1 MRRSFY
7 LFLLVTTLSFGQ
19 SIRQAD
25 LKNPRATLYTH
36 MYFLEEDSFNAAK
49 SSRVFYNLPREE
61 AENYAVKLKEI
72 YYGKGLVFDFT
83 KIPDDPEYTDTIKKN
98 GLTSFKQL
106 EKRYYPFPKD
116 LPDVYVEKRG
126 TNWYYSAETVNAIP
140 ALYDNIYRIDFSYF
154 KTKYPGLFS
163 YSVKGI
169 KVWKFMMF
177 FILMGL
183 SILTYW
189 ILMHF
194 FRFVFKYLEKFI
206 FKKSDHIKTSIKEVS
221 DLVKP
226 LVYLIIIYLLK
237 LVMPSLHLFK
247 INNFFFLLLNI
258 AATVFWVVFL
268 VRLLRVIVN
277 FYDELHFDS
286 DSKLRE
292 QLSPIII
299 KIINGFIVLVG
310 LLHLITLFGVDP
322 TTVLAGASIGGIAV
336 AFAAQDSVKNL
347 IGTINIF
354 MDKPFQIGDW
364 VEIGTVKG
372 VVERVGLRST
382 VIRAADTSV
391 FQIPNSK
398 ISEAD
403 VNNRGMLLYRR
414 YLTELGIRYDTPPEL
429 IQGFV
434 MGIREIIKAHPD
446 THDENYN
453 VEFSGFGDSALN
465 IMVNVFFINLEWG
478 HEQSSKHLLHLA
490 IVKLAKAL
498 GVEFAFP
505 SSTVII
511 EQVPEKNG
519 VQMKYETDAKVIQR
533 SINSVMKEFQND
545 TKFLRI
551 ENAMKEIQ

>member
-1 MRRSFY
+1 MRNIIY
-7 LFLLVTTLSFGQ
+7 LFLFVSILSYGQ
-19 SIRQAD
+19 STQRAD
-25 LKNPRATLYTH
+25 LKNPRATIYTH
-36 MYFLEEDSFNAAK
+36 MYFLEEDNFNTVQ
-49 SSRVFYNLPREE
+49 SSRVFYNIPRDE

-83 KIPDDPEYTDTIKKN
+83 KIPNDPDYTDTIKKS
-98 GLTSFKQL
+98 GLTSFLQL
-106 EKRYYPFPKD
+106 EKRYYPFPKV

-140 ALYDNIYRIDFSYF
+140 TLYDNIYRIDFSYF
-154 KTKYPGLFS
+154 KTKFPGLFS
-163 YSVKGI
+163 YSVKGL

-177 FILMGL
+177 LMLIGL

-194 FRFVFKYLEKFI
+194 FRFIFKYLEKFI
-206 FKKSDHIKTSIKEVS
+206 FKKSDHIKTSIKVVS
-221 DLVKP
+221 NLAKP

-237 LVMPSLHLFK
+237 LVLPSLHLFK

-277 FYDELHFDS
+277 FYDELHFES

-310 LLHLITLFGVDP
+310 ILHLITLFGVDP

-398 ISEAD
+398 ISESD
-403 VNNRGMLLYRR
+403 VNNKGLLIYRR

-434 MGIREIIKAHPD
+434 MGVRELIKAHPD
-446 THDENYN
+446 THNENYN
-453 VEFSGFGDSALN
+453 VEFSAFGESALK
-465 IMVNVFFINLEWG
+465 IMINVFFINLEWG

-490 IVKLAKAL
+490 IVKLAKSL

-505 SSTVII
+505 SSTVVI
-511 EQVPEKNG
+511 EQFPEKNG
-519 VQMKYETDAKVIQR
+519 VQMKYETNEKAIR
-533 SINSVMKEFQND
+533 NSISSVMKEFQRD
-545 TKFLRI
+545 TLLLR
-551 ENAMKEIQ
+551 ADKTMKEIQ

>member
-1 MRRSFY
+1 MRNLIY
-7 LFLLVTTLSFGQ
+7 LFLFVSILSFGQ
-19 SIRQAD
+19 STQRAD
-25 LKNPRATLYTH
+25 LKNPRATIYTH
-36 MYFLEEDSFNAAK
+36 MYFLEEGSFNTAK
-49 SSRVFYNLPREE
+49 SSRVFYKIPRDE
-61 AENYAVKLKEI
+61 AENYSVKLKEI

-83 KIPDDPEYTDTIKKN
+83 KIPDDPEYADTIKKS
-98 GLTSFKQL
+98 GLTSFQQI
-106 EKRYYPFPKD
+106 EKRYYPFPKE
-116 LPDVYVEKRG
+116 LPDVYVEKLG
-126 TNWYYSAETVNAIP
+126 TNWYYSAETIRAIP
-140 ALYDNIYRIDFSYF
+140 KLYDNIYRIDFSYF
-154 KTKYPGLFS
+154 RTKFPGLFS
-163 YSVKGI
+163 YSVKGL

-183 SILTYW
+183 SFLTYW
-189 ILMHF
+189 ILMQF
-194 FRFVFKYLEKFI
+194 FRFIFKYLEKFI
-206 FKKSDHIKTSIKEVS
+206 FKKSDHIKTSVKVVS
-221 DLVKP
+221 DLGKP

-237 LVMPSLHLFK
+237 LVLPSLHLFK

-277 FYDELHFDS
+277 FYDELHFES

-299 KIINGFIVLVG
+299 KIINSFIVLVG
-310 LLHLITLFGVDP
+310 ILHLITLFGVDP

-403 VNNRGMLLYRR
+403 VNNRGMLIYRR

-434 MGIREIIKAHPD
+434 TGVRELIKAHPD

-453 VEFSGFGDSALN
+453 VEFSSFGESALK

-505 SSTVII
+505 SSTIII
-511 EQVPEKNG
+511 EQFPEKNG
-519 VQMKYETDAKVIQR
+519 VQMKYETDERVIQK
-533 SINSVMKEFQND
+533 SITSVMKEFQND
-545 TKFLRI
+545 TKFLRVDK
-551 ENAMKEIQ
+551 AMNEMQ